1 MPGLTS
7 SLRSRPRSWGRS
19 ASRHSGDSEPGPG
32 DAEEATGDPTTP
44 TGSKSGSGTEGDA
57 ADEQGP
63 PPSARPSRAGS
74 QGAARGA
81 AGAAKTGAQT
91 PTGTRPP
98 LDAVLRLKQGVAVE
112 DMAAETN
119 EDESATR
126 LTKRMRDRELRR
138 VWLVVGGAVALAWL
152 VGAAGWSLAWLLLL
166 LAGLAAVARAPLADV
181 LDEAVRYET
190 RRVRARRALAQD
202 ETAEWFNFLLNRWWT
217 FSSNSL
223 LALLKDRLEPLLNE
237 SKPSIVESL
246 ELRQLCLG
254 SQTPLLRGLR
264 ASELVGGR
272 CVPLTL
278 SSLRGMAGLGGH
290 TDGPTLAPCHQV
302 ALQAHVELHPSDDFR
317 CVLRTRLFGKGVG
330 MDLDL
335 AMEKL
340 HLSGQVLAT
349 LTLDI
354 NAPFPHIT
362 HLSVTFVEKPDIWFS
377 VRILKS
383 VQAME
388 VPLLKTWIHSL
399 VMDALVTSLVDPG
412 HLDLVLVAPDCPRPA
427 KDAGDGDG
435 ESLAS
440 GVLTLGLSV
449 SQAVGLGA
457 PGPDEGGARW
467 LVVTLGSQRRTCQLS
482 PASQLSSWSDSV
494 SFLVGAAQLQ
504 APTDRLQVKLKTKR
518 LVGALTLAQYELP
531 LSAYAL
537 EGSPSLAVDTVLHR
551 KPTRASMQ
559 LPVINAHLEYTTL
572 PPMTV
577 PLQHDPL
584 AQADQP
590 VPSDAMQQGGV
601 LFVVIHGAEG
611 LSASDQNECNP
622 YCMIFNNRQKVKTT
636 HYMRGTTSPNWES
649 RMQILVSDFSQASLS
664 FVICSWSSSKMADT
678 DLLGVAVFN
687 FNQGERKVLRRQ
699 LALTGGSAVANITV
713 SVAFQP
719 VASVSSSRSAN
730 RTESGSIREKDRERP
745 ASPDSQRNIDEFST
759 FNKGKRNSNTWMH
772 QAKMLLT
779 HKDNDSSVFDISNLL
794 SNGHGLIEVSLIKA
808 RDLVSKDLN
817 GFSDPYCEVKVNGE
831 CKYKTCIKKKTLN
844 PTWEESTITGMPHN
858 NETLDIFMWDHDV
871 FGMKDFLGSITLSC
885 DEIRRC
891 SALDAPQWF
900 QLQGTKSGSVEIK
913 IKVISDMETE
923 SISSYAPSTAPSV
936 NSCTSSPRL
945 PLKAES
951 ERDSNY
957 SFKPIIRRPSMER
970 SRLRLHAD
978 PPPPPPRTVTLQNK
992 SNLKDASSNGFQM
1005 DLIEKSWSSSDPI
1018 HNKLNGN
1025 NGGTE
1030 LRGSIVDNG
1039 NNWSPAQS
1047 TTSSPLPVP
1056 RLMVSSPR
1064 SNHNSPGRF
1073 SLRSSK
1079 PSLSPPSPNN
1089 GDSSINGD
1097 DENHF
1102 RKGNEYSS
1110 LRIMKQKVKQGLRLR
1125 RFRSEINVHEE
1136 KNGKNGRTGVALSLQ
1151 PRTVDESDASDIMSG
1166 EILSHAVS
1174 QPSLIIS
1181 KPKRPT
1187 DLKGLASPRPDTYV
1201 GVEGR
1206 VLQAQG
1212 LHIAHVAQL
1221 YCRVKL
1227 QTAVSPEKVSRLSG
1241 NSASGKTVAKSRLL
1255 PAVPNPRFDLHFQ
1268 LDSSSPISRQAG
1280 LLFEIRSASKDI
1292 VASRRTT
1299 LQDLLSAAAP
1309 DTNEVHTW
1317 LALNN
1322 GASLEV
1328 EVAHGRELKKPARKI
1343 FRSWSVHRIG
1353 KI

>member
-1 MPGLTS
+1 
-7 SLRSRPRSWGRS
+7 
-19 ASRHSGDSEPGPG
+19 
-32 DAEEATGDPTTP
+32 
-44 TGSKSGSGTEGDA
+44 
-57 ADEQGP
+57 
-63 PPSARPSRAGS
+63 
-74 QGAARGA
+74 
-81 AGAAKTGAQT
+81 
-91 PTGTRPP
+91 
-98 LDAVLRLKQGVAVE
+98 
-112 DMAAETN
+112 
-119 EDESATR
+119 
-126 LTKRMRDRELRR
+126 
-138 VWLVVGGAVALAWL
+138 
-152 VGAAGWSLAWLLLL
+152 
-166 LAGLAAVARAPLADV
+166 
-181 LDEAVRYET
+181 
-190 RRVRARRALAQD
+190 
-202 ETAEWFNFLLNRWWT
+202 
-217 FSSNSL
+217 
-223 LALLKDRLEPLLNE
+223 
-237 SKPSIVESL
+237 
-246 ELRQLCLG
+246 
-254 SQTPLLRGLR
+254 
-264 ASELVGGR
+264 
-272 CVPLTL
+272 
-278 SSLRGMAGLGGH
+278 MAGLGGAGPA
-290 TDGPTLAPCHQV
+290 DGQPLAPCHQV

-317 CVLRTRLFGKGVG
+317 CVLRTRLFGRGVG

-354 NAPFPHIT
+354 NASFPHIT

-377 VRILKS
+377 VRILKRIEQRIS
-383 VQAME
+383 DTRQSERRGSYRMR
-388 VPLLKTWIHSL
+388 PKTRVRPGHGGAAAQ
-399 VMDALVTSLVDPG
+399 DVDP
-412 HLDLVLVAPDCPRPA
+412 L
-427 KDAGDGDG
+427 AGDGRPGDVSGGPGPLGPGARGPRLPAARQGGRRQRQPGERRADPGAVHQPDG
-435 ESLAS
+435 
-440 GVLTLGLSV
+440 
-449 SQAVGLGA
+449 GA
-457 PGPDEGGARW
+457 RCAAADARMGRAGRARRGPGPDEGGARW
-467 LVVTLGSQRRTCQLS
+467 LVVTLGSQRRTCQL
-482 PASQLSSWSDSV
+482 AHLLMQQQTSWSDSV
-494 SFLVGAAQLQ
+494 SFLVSAAQLQ
-504 APTDRLQVKLKTKR
+504 APADRLQVKLKAKR

-537 EGSPSLAVDTVLHR
+537 DGSGSPSVVVDTVLHR
-551 KPTRASMQ
+551 KPTRASVQ
-559 LPVINAHLEYTTL
+559 LPVINARLEYTAL

-577 PLQHDPL
+577 PLQLDPS
-584 AQADQP
+584 AQAGAEADQQAHP
-590 VPSDAMQQGGV
+590 DAQQQGGV
-601 LFVVIHGAEG
+601 LFVVIHSAEG

-622 YCMIFNNRQKVKTT
+622 YCMVFNNRQKVKTT
-636 HYMRGTTSPNWES
+636 HYMRGTTSPHWES

-664 FVICSWSSSKMADT
+664 FVICSWSSTKMADT
-678 DLLGVAVFN
+678 DLLGVAVLN
-687 FNQGERKVLRRQ
+687 LNQGERKVLKRQ
-699 LALTGGSAVANITV
+699 LALTGSSTNANITV

-719 VASVSSSRSAN
+719 VASVSASRSVN
-730 RTESGSIREKDRERP
+730 RTESGSIRDKERERP

-779 HKDNDSSVFDISNLL
+779 HKDNDTSVLDISNLL

-817 GFSDPYCEVKVNGE
+817 GFSDPYCEIKVNGE

-858 NETLDIFMWDHDV
+858 NETLDIFIWDHDV
-871 FGMKDFLGSITLSC
+871 FGMKDFLGSVTLSC
-885 DEIRRC
+885 DEIRHC

-951 ERDSNY
+951 ERDSNH

-970 SRLRLHAD
+970 SRLRLHVD

-992 SNLKDASSNGFQM
+992 STHKEASSNGFQM
-1005 DLIEKSWSSSDPI
+1005 DEKSWNSAD
-1018 HNKLNGN
+1018 HNKINGN
-1025 NGGTE
+1025 GINTE
-1030 LRGSIVDNG
+1030 LRGVMTDNG

-1047 TTSSPLPVP
+1047 TTSSPLPIP

-1064 SNHNSPGRF
+1064 SSNHNSPGRF
-1073 SLRSSK
+1073 SLRLSK
-1079 PSLSPPSPNN
+1079 PTLNPPSPN
-1089 GDSSINGD
+1089 GDASMNGD
-1097 DENHF
+1097 DESHF
-1102 RKGNEYSS
+1102 RKGSEYSS

-1125 RFRSEINVHEE
+1125 RFKSEINVHEE
-1136 KNGKNGRTGVALSLQ
+1136 KNGKNGCTGVALSLQ
-1151 PRTVDESDASDIMSG
+1151 PRTVDESDTSDVMSG

-1174 QPSLIIS
+1174 QPSLFIS

-1187 DLKGLASPRPDTYV
+1187 DLKGLASPRPDSYV

-1227 QTAVSPEKVSRLSG
+1227 QTAVSPEKLSRLTGS
-1241 NSASGKTVAKSRLL
+1241 SATGKTVAKSRLL

-1280 LLFEIRSASKDI
+1280 LLFEIRSANKDI
-1292 VASRRTT
+1292 VASRKTT